1 MLYPLFITISSA
13 VLTITAAVSATKA
26 KPQHPLVGEKSA
38 KASAWFGG
46 ASVLYLGAVILI
58 LLEMKWLAVTAG
70 LIGLIA
76 AATGFALSSFRK

>member
-76 AATGFALSSFRK
+76 AVTGFAL